1 MHIVYKDIA
10 LLEVKEDQNG
20 VGWSIANGGGIED
33 LERRYD

>member
-20 VGWSIANGGGIED
+20 VGWSIANGGGD
-33 LERRYD
+33 RRPGKKV